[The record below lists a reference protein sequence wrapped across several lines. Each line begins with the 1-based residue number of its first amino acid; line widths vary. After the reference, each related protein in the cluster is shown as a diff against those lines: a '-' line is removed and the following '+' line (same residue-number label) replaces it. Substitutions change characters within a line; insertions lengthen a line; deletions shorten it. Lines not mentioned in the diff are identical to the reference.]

1 MTEDP
6 AGDLL
11 AQVRAKYPDRFRTD
25 ANPPNI
31 YWFFLNHS
39 IKPFSSLE
47 VRRAVNYAIDSRAL
61 QRVFGGLLQPTCNFL
76 PPAYAGFGYRRI
88 DPCPYGDP
96 AGPGDVAKARRLVDA
111 SGHKGEQVTVW
122 GFSSDPVPQA
132 TEYLRD
138 VLTRIGFK
146 AKTRIVEQKVY
157 FATVGA
163 RHTKAQAGFAAYI
176 QDFPHPADF
185 LQPLLSTSAL
195 ANDPTPNFQMHGN
208 PDVDRALEQLG
219 PQSDPAKVAGGWARA
234 DRSVI
239 EHADVAVL
247 GNQLSTTFFSTRM
260 NAKSCSGV
268 HLVYKHDWSMFC
280 LK

>member
-31 YWFFLNHS
+31 YWLFLNHS

-76 PPAYAGFGYRRI
+76 PPAYAGIGYRRI

-96 AGPGDVAKARRLVDA
+96 AGPGDVAKARRLVEA
-111 SGHKGEQVTVW
+111 SGHKGEQVTV
-122 GFSSDPVPQA
+122 
-132 TEYLRD
+132 
-138 VLTRIGFK
+138 
-146 AKTRIVEQKVY
+146 
-157 FATVGA
+157 
-163 RHTKAQAGFAAYI
+163 
-176 QDFPHPADF
+176 
-185 LQPLLSTSAL
+185 
-195 ANDPTPNFQMHGN
+195 
-208 PDVDRALEQLG
+208 
-219 PQSDPAKVAGGWARA
+219 
-234 DRSVI
+234 
-239 EHADVAVL
+239 
-247 GNQLSTTFFSTRM
+247 NQLSTTFVSTRM

-268 HLVYKHDWSMFC
+268 HLVYKHDWSLFC